1 MCPRNLGGHMNTT
14 DVKLGRSG
22 RSRRRYSDDFKAQ
35 VIEACQQPGVSM
47 ASVALA
53 NGLNANLL
61 RRWVV
66 EAESPESRST
76 VREIQPGIKRG
87 VSSEF
92 VQLPI
97 AGGLS
102 SLSDIRVEIWNGNNT
117 IAVTWPVSE
126 AAAWPARGQSPPAG
140 ARRPT
145 KPRPA
150 ICANAPPAGH

>member
-1 MCPRNLGGHMNTT
+1 MNTT

-97 AGGLS
+97 AGGVS

-126 AAAWPARGQSPPAG
+126 AAACG
-140 ARRPT
+140 AWLSEWLR
-145 KPRPA
+145 
-150 ICANAPPAGH
+150 